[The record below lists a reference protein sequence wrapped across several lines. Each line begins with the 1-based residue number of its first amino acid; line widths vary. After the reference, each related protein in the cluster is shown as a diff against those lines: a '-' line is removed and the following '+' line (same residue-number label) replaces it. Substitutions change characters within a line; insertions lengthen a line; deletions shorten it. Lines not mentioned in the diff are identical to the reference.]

1 MTIPLSGDSG
11 PAPVAPHPAFA
22 NERDKSDRKVIII
35 VISLLIV
42 VVVGFVAVVGGLSFY
57 YASKYTAIDRTHD
70 SLSWDPEQSNA
81 QFTTFESLGAGVTLK
96 LPGKWELSANPT
108 KYLCHLVNPDHFNA
122 VLELDFPALTS
133 SIELDAAQVTARYQ
147 TRNRWTLIRDESLEV
162 NGLPAHLLR
171 MNSQRNVDVDIVL
184 VKKWPV
190 DYGLS
195 IAGRPDATDEWK
207 RIEDALPQAITVK

>member
-11 PAPVAPHPAFA
+11 PAPVDAHPAFA

-42 VVVGFVAVVGGLSFY
+42 VVVGLVAVVGGLSFY
-57 YASKYTAIDRTHD
+57 YASKYTAIEKTHD
-70 SLSWDPEQSNA
+70 SMSWDPDQSEA
-81 QFTTFESLGAGVTLK
+81 ASTTFESPAAGVSLK
-96 LPGKWELSANPT
+96 LPGKWELSKTPT
-108 KYLCHLVNPDHFNA
+108 NYLCRLVNADHFSA
-122 VLELDFPALTS
+122 ALEVDFPALTPS
-133 SIELDAAQVTARYQ
+133 VDGVAARVATHFE
-147 TRNRWTLIRDESLEV
+147 TISHWTLIRDESLQV

-190 DYGLS
+190 NYDLT
-195 IAGRPDATDEWK
+195 IAGRPDATDEWQ
-207 RIEDALPQAITVK
+207 RIEDALPQAITIK